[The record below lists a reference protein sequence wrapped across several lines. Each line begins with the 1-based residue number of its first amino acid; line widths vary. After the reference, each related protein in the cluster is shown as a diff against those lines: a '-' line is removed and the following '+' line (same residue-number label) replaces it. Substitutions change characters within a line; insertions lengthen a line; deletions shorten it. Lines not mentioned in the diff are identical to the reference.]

1 MPLYELY
8 SKQME
13 SRIADINNLGTPSRA
28 AGSCTAAAFLKVSLK
43 FEYRHIY
50 TCEAYASYCNKFLR
64 LFDFVKIKNFRLTFV
79 AILHIIRR
87 HLLSVMSGVI
97 LISLV

>member
-28 AGSCTAAAFLKVSLK
+28 AGSCTAAAFLKVSLNTDT
-43 FEYRHIY
+43 YIPVRHMLATAI
-50 TCEAYASYCNKFLR
+50 
-64 LFDFVKIKNFRLTFV
+64 NFCDYL
-79 AILHIIRR
+79 IL
-87 HLLSVMSGVI
+87 
-97 LISLV
+97 